1 MVVGNFTYAF
11 NLDASS
17 TVTCFIV
24 VHKEAVIPV
33 PFVLKT
39 WRTRQAEE
47 SSLKSFK
54 SLKCLQTEDDLKLG
68 RL

>member
-33 PFVLKT
+33 PFVFT

-54 SLKCLQTEDDLKLG
+54 YLKCLQTEDDLKLG